1 MLDVLGLTKRFGGLV
16 AVDHVDFQIG
26 EGEIVG
32 LIGPNGAGKT
42 TLFNTLAG
50 IYEPD
55 EGVVMFNGKDITGM
69 KPDKICTRG
78 IARTFQNVRTFNESN
93 VLENVAVGALFGSGR
108 SLSMNEARA
117 EAREQLSFVGLED
130 KAELS
135 ASSLTIADRKHVE
148 LASAL
153 ATQPDLV
160 MLDEIATGLNPSEVD
175 VLSDTIKRVRDE
187 YGISVFWIEHIMD
200 AIMGTTDRIIT
211 LNKGQKLAEGTPAEI
226 QQNEAVG
233 EAYLGAA

>member
-1 MLDVLGLTKRFGGLV
+1 MLNVSGVTKRFGGLV
-16 AVDHVDFQIG
+16 AVDRVGFEIQQD
-26 EGEIVG
+26 EIVG

-55 EGVVMFNGKDITGM
+55 EGTVIFNGEDITGM
-69 KPDKICTRG
+69 KPNQICMRG
-78 IARTFQNVRTFNESN
+78 IARTFQDVRTFNESS
-93 VLENVAVGALFGSGR
+93 VLENVAVGAMFGSGQTV
-108 SLSMNEARA
+108 SMA
-117 EAREQLSFVGLED
+117 EARTKAEKELAFVGLED

-175 VLSDTIKRVRDE
+175 LLSNTIKRIRDE

-200 AIMGTTDRIIT
+200 AIMGTTDRVIT
-211 LNKGQKLAEGTPAEI
+211 LNEGKKIAEGTPTEI